1 MARTKYDGIVQAVR
15 YGEDGQILWVRAFL
29 RQGPIWSDTVLID
42 RKSLVDYLKAG
53 KHFVIGKRVEFMA
66 STFETSTPLRLVTTN
81 GQEIVV
87 AGDPGGEKDCLVGAP
102 LV

>member
-29 RQGPIWSDTVLID
+29 RRGPTWSDSVLVD
-42 RKSLVDYLKAG
+42 RKALVEKLKSG
-53 KHFVIGKRVEFMA
+53 KQFVIGKRVEFMA
-66 STFETSTPLRLVTTN
+66 STFETSSPIRLVMKN
-81 GQEIVV
+81 GQENLI
-87 AGDPGGEKDCLVGAP
+87 AGEPGGEKDCLEGAP